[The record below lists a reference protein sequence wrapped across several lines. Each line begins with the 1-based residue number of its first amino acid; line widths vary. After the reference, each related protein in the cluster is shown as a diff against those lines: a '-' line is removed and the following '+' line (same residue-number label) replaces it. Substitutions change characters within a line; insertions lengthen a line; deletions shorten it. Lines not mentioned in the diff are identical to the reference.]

1 MSFNKTYDLAI
12 VGGGPAGATAALY
25 ASRLGLK
32 AILIDKS
39 IWPRDK
45 ICGDALS
52 GKAVDMLKD
61 LDILSEI
68 KLLDGSTINRIVFGS
83 PNNKIFEIDLSK
95 SLNDRHIREGYVI
108 PRKTLIIF
116 YLIKLRK
123 L

>member
-61 LDILSEI
+61 LDILKHFLTP
-68 KLLDGSTINRIVFGS
+68 KLKKLW
-83 PNNKIFEIDLSK
+83 LSK
-95 SLNDRHIREGYVI
+95 VRSIFL
-108 PRKTLIIF
+108 KTSGFTLMQTITNSQ
-116 YLIKLRK
+116 
-123 L
+123 

>member
-45 ICGDALS
+45 ISFLYP
-52 GKAVDMLKD
+52 AV
-61 LDILSEI
+61 
-68 KLLDGSTINRIVFGS
+68 
-83 PNNKIFEIDLSK
+83 
-95 SLNDRHIREGYVI
+95 LNSQRGNLWDQFFHGRR
-108 PRKTLIIF
+108 R
-116 YLIKLRK
+116 RRWR
-123 L
+123 